1 MQCFGHHHSLLHS
14 TTPATSGASSSDVAI
29 TATES
34 VTPRTLPHAYVSQ
47 RTSDSTVPLL
57 LATALVHVHDHQG
70 QRQLARALIDQG
82 SETSSISDSLVKS
95 LKLPTTPACVP
106 IHGIGGKRA
115 SSAKGRTTV
124 KLSSR
129 VDPRFSRD
137 VETLILP
144 SVTSYHPSIQTVL
157 ADWTHLFGVHL
168 ADSDEASQT
177 PVELILGAEI
187 YAEILRD
194 CIRRGAAGTP
204 LAQQIA
210 LGWILIGPISNANHQ
225 KPATT
230 AVISSHLY
238 T

>member
-1 MQCFGHHHSLLHS
+1 MLHS
-14 TTPATSGASSSDVAI
+14 TTPATSGVSSSHVAT

-47 RTSDSTVPLL
+47 RTSDSTVPVL
-57 LATALVHVHDHQG
+57 LATALIHVHDHQG
-70 QRQLARALIDQG
+70 KRQLGRALIDQG
-82 SETSSISDSLVKS
+82 SETSFILDSLVKR

-106 IHGIGGKRA
+106 IHRIGGKRA
-115 SSAKGRTTV
+115 LSAKGRATV

-144 SVTSYHPSIQTVL
+144 SVTSYQPSIQTVV

-168 ADSDEASQT
+168 ADSYEAFQT
-177 PVELILGAEI
+177 PDERILGVEI
-187 YAEILRD
+187 YAEILHD
-194 CIRRGAAGTP
+194 GIRNGQAGTP
-204 LAQQIA
+204 LAHQTA
-210 LGWILIGPISNANHQ
+210 LGWILSGPISNANHQ
-225 KPATT
+225 KPGTT